1 MIDIHL
7 ANTMIFHI
15 FYIYVSKMSM
25 IMKTNQEKIFIE
37 RYIIII

>member
-15 FYIYVSKMSM
+15 FYIYQKCL
-25 IMKTNQEKIFIE
+25 MKTNQEKIFIE